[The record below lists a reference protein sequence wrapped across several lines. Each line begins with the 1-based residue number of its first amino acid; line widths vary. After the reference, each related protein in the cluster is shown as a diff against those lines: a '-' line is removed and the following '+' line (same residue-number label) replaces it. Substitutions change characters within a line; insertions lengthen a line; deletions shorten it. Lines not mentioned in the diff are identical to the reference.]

1 MSLLECLVW
10 VVLTFALFWLT
21 VDKKTSFLSLIF
33 SCVGFVYFGVIDLY
47 GLGVL
52 ACFGVLMLLYA
63 RFRFFL
69 IEVLLVVGCAGLF
82 FHYLIGFHNPKVLSN
97 VLLSPQSATYT
108 LYFNFDKAFI
118 PFVLIVLLP
127 TLFATKDSHTRE
139 ISLPQG
145 LFLICSLF
153 SLLLIATFLGIL
165 EFEFHIPSWIFVFVW
180 ANLFFVSFVEEALFR
195 GYFQQRLSGWV
206 GEYPALILASLIFAS
221 YHLKISYLLAIFAFF
236 AGLFY
241 GLAWLWSGRVWVST
255 LFHFGLNLTHLVF
268 FTYPYYKP

>member
-10 VVLTFALFWLT
+10 VVLTFALFWLP
-21 VDKKTSFLSLIF
+21 VDKKTSFLSLAF
-33 SCVGFVYFGVIDLY
+33 ACVGFVYFGVIDTY

-195 GYFQQRLSGWV
+195 GYFQQRLSEWV

-241 GLAWLWSGRVWVST
+241 GLAWLWSGRVWIST
-255 LFHFGLNLTHLVF
+255 LFHFGLNLTHLIF

>member
-10 VVLTFALFWLT
+10 VVLTFALFWLP
-21 VDKKTSFLSLIF
+21 VDKKTSFLSLAL

-47 GLGVL
+47 GVGVL

-108 LYFNFDKAFI
+108 LYFNFDKSLI

-127 TLFATKDSHTRE
+127 TLFATKDSCMRE

-165 EFEFHIPSWIFVFVW
+165 EFEFHTPSWIFVFVW

-195 GYFQQRLSGWV
+195 GYFQQRLSGWI
-206 GEYPALILASLIFAS
+206 GDYPALILASLIFAS

-236 AGLFY
+236 AGLLY
-241 GLAWLWSGRVWVST
+241 GLAWLWSGRVWIST

>member
-10 VVLTFALFWLT
+10 VVLTFALFWLP
-21 VDKKTSFLSLIF
+21 VDKKTSFLSFAF
-33 SCVGFVYFGVIDLY
+33 SCVGFVYFGVIDIY
-47 GLGVL
+47 GVGVL
-52 ACFGVLMLLYA
+52 VCFGVLMLLYA

-82 FHYLIGFHNPKVLSN
+82 FHYLMGFHNPKVLSN

-127 TLFATKDSHTRE
+127 TLFATKDSYTRE

-145 LFLICSLF
+145 LFLVCSLF
-153 SLLLIATFLGIL
+153 SLLLIATLLGIL

-221 YHLKISYLLAIFAFF
+221 YHLKLSYLLAIFAFF
-236 AGLFY
+236 AGLLY
-241 GLAWLWSGRVWVST
+241 GLAWLWSGRVWIST
-255 LFHFGLNLTHLVF
+255 LFHFGLNLTHLIF

>member
-10 VVLTFALFWLT
+10 VVLTFALFWLP

-47 GLGVL
+47 GVGVL
-52 ACFGVLMLLYA
+52 ACFGVLMLVYA

-145 LFLICSLF
+145 LFLVCSLF

-241 GLAWLWSGRVWVST
+241 GLAWLWSGRVWIST
-255 LFHFGLNLTHLVF
+255 LFHFGLNLTHLIF

>member
-10 VVLTFALFWLT
+10 VVLTFALFWLP

-47 GLGVL
+47 GVGVL
-52 ACFGVLMLLYA
+52 ACFGVLMLVYA

-118 PFVLIVLLP
+118 PFVLIILLP

-139 ISLPQG
+139 ISLLQG

-236 AGLFY
+236 AGLLY